1 MNTTLQL
8 NDIMRLIGNLVR
20 IGNVSELDLA
30 NARCRVATGSNVTA
44 WLPWMT
50 HRAGRTRSW
59 WAPSVGEQ
67 VLLLSMGGEL
77 NTAFVLPAV
86 FSDASPAPSASPD
99 ALHLAFPDGAV
110 FEYEPAQSTL
120 KVTGIKTAV
129 INASQKV
136 EVTAPEIRC
145 TASTRI
151 TLDTPEVVCTSKL
164 TTGSLEVK
172 QGGTLTGN
180 LTHNGGSLTS
190 NGIVVHTHRHSG
202 VQTGGGQ
209 TGGPQ

>member
-1 MNTTLQL
+1 
-8 NDIMRLIGNLVR
+8 MRLIGNLVR
-20 IGNVSELDLA
+20 IGKVSELDLT

-110 FEYEPAQSTL
+110 FEYEPAQSAL

-164 TTGSLEVK
+164 ITGSLEVK

-180 LTHNGGSLTS
+180 LTHSGGSLTS

>member
-8 NDIMRLIGNLVR
+8 NDMMRLVNNLVR
-20 IGNVSELDLA
+20 IGKVSELDLA
-30 NARCRVATGSNVTA
+30 NARCRVSSGDNVTA
-44 WLPWMT
+44 WLPWIT

-86 FSDASPAPSASPD
+86 FSDASPAPSASAD
-99 ALHLAFPDGAV
+99 AIHLAFPDGAI
-110 FEYEPAQSTL
+110 FEYEPKTSAL

-136 EVTAPEIRC
+136 DVTAPEVRC

-180 LTHNGGSLTS
+180 ITHSGGSLIS
-190 NGIVVHTHRHSG
+190 NGIIVHLHRHSG
-202 VQTGGGQ
+202 VQSGNGQ

>member
-8 NDIMRLIGNLVR
+8 NDMMRLVNNLVR
-20 IGNVSELDLA
+20 IGKVSELDLA
-30 NARCRVATGSNVTA
+30 NARCRVSSGDNVTA
-44 WLPWMT
+44 WLPWIT

-86 FSDASPAPSASPD
+86 FSDTSPAPSASAD
-99 ALHLAFPDGAV
+99 AIHLAFPDGAI
-110 FEYEPAQSTL
+110 FEYEPKTSAL
-120 KVTGIKTAV
+120 NVTGIKTAV

-136 EVTAPEIRC
+136 DVTAPEVRC

-180 LTHNGGSLTS
+180 ITHSGGSLIS
-190 NGIVVHTHRHSG
+190 NGIIVHLHRHSG
-202 VQTGGGQ
+202 VQSGNGQ

>member
-30 NARCRVATGSNVTA
+30 NARCRVSTGSNVTA

-86 FSDASPAPSASPD
+86 FSDASPAPSASAD
-99 ALHLAFPDGAV
+99 ALHLAFPDGAI
-110 FEYEPAQSTL
+110 FEYEPANGAL
-120 KVTGIKTAV
+120 KVTGVKTAV
-129 INASQKV
+129 INASQNV

-180 LTHNGGSLTS
+180 VIHSGGSLTS
-190 NGIVVHTHRHSG
+190 NGIIVHTHRHSG

>member
-20 IGNVSELDLA
+20 IGKVSELDLT
-30 NARCRVATGSNVTA
+30 NARCRVLTGSNVTA

-110 FEYEPAQSTL
+110 FEYEPAQSAL

-164 TTGSLEVK
+164 ITGSLEVK

-180 LTHNGGSLTS
+180 LTHSGGSLTS

>member
-1 MNTTLQL
+1 
-8 NDIMRLIGNLVR
+8 MRLIGNLVR
-20 IGNVSELDLA
+20 IGKVSELDLT
-30 NARCRVATGSNVTA
+30 NARCRVLTGSNVTA

-110 FEYEPAQSTL
+110 FEYEPAQSAL

-164 TTGSLEVK
+164 ITGSLEVK

-180 LTHNGGSLTS
+180 LTHSGGSLTS

>member
-8 NDIMRLIGNLVR
+8 NDMMRRVNNLVR
-20 IGNVSELDLA
+20 IGKVSELDLA
-30 NARCRVATGSNVTA
+30 NARCRVSTGDNVTA
-44 WLPWMT
+44 WLPWIT

-86 FSDASPAPSASPD
+86 FSDASPAPSASAD
-99 ALHLAFPDGAV
+99 AIHLAFPDGAI
-110 FEYEPAQSTL
+110 FEYEPKTSAL

-136 EVTAPEIRC
+136 DVTAPEVRC

-180 LTHNGGSLTS
+180 ITHSGGSLIS
-190 NGIVVHTHRHSG
+190 NGIIVHLHRHSG
-202 VQTGGGQ
+202 VQSGNGQ

>member
-8 NDIMRLIGNLVR
+8 NDMMRLVNNLVR
-20 IGNVSELDLA
+20 IGKVSELDLA
-30 NARCRVATGSNVTA
+30 NARCRVSTGDNVTA
-44 WLPWMT
+44 WLPWIT

-86 FSDASPAPSASPD
+86 FSDASPAPSASAD
-99 ALHLAFPDGAV
+99 AIHLAFPDGAI
-110 FEYEPAQSTL
+110 FEYEPKTSAL
-120 KVTGIKTAV
+120 NVGGIKTAV

-136 EVTAPEIRC
+136 DVTAPEVSC

-151 TLDTPEVVCTSKL
+151 TLDTPEVVCTHKL
-164 TTGSLEVK
+164 TTGSLDVK

-180 LTHNGGSLTS
+180 ITHSGGSLIS
-190 NGIVVHTHRHSG
+190 NGIIVHTHRHSG
-202 VQTGGGQ
+202 VQSGNGQ

>member
-86 FSDASPAPSASPD
+86 FSMPRP
-99 ALHLAFPDGAV
+99 HLRLRRMPFIWP
-110 FEYEPAQSTL
+110 FR
-120 KVTGIKTAV
+120 
-129 INASQKV
+129 
-136 EVTAPEIRC
+136 TAPFLNTNRQ
-145 TASTRI
+145 AAR
-151 TLDTPEVVCTSKL
+151 
-164 TTGSLEVK
+164 
-172 QGGTLTGN
+172 
-180 LTHNGGSLTS
+180 
-190 NGIVVHTHRHSG
+190 
-202 VQTGGGQ
+202 
-209 TGGPQ
+209 

>member
-1 MNTTLQL
+1 MNTNFQL

-20 IGNVSELDLA
+20 IGTVSELDLP
-30 NARCRVATGSNVTA
+30 NARCRVTTGSNVTA

-59 WAPSVGEQ
+59 WAPSPGEQ

-86 FSDASPAPSASPD
+86 FSNTSPAPSASAD
-99 ALHLAFPDGAV
+99 ALHLAFPDGAT
-110 FEYEPAQSTL
+110 FEYEPANGAL
-120 KVTGIKTAV
+120 KVSGIKTAV
-129 INASQKV
+129 VDASEQV
-136 EVTAPEIRC
+136 DVTAPEIRC

-151 TLDTPEVVCTSKL
+151 TLDTPEVVCTRKL
-164 TTGSLEVK
+164 TTASLEVK

-180 LTHNGGSLTS
+180 LTHSGGSLTS

>member
-1 MNTTLQL
+1 MNTNLQL
-8 NDIMRLIGNLVR
+8 NEIMRLMSNLIR
-20 IGNVSELDLA
+20 IGTISELDLP

-59 WAPSVGEQ
+59 WAPSLGEQ
-67 VLLLSMGGEL
+67 VLLLSLGGEL

-86 FSDASPAPSASPD
+86 FSDASPAPSASAD

-110 FEYEPAQSTL
+110 FEYEPASSAL

-129 INASQKV
+129 INATQKV
-136 EVTAPEIRC
+136 DVTAPEIRC

-151 TLDTPEVVCTSKL
+151 TLDTPEVVCTRKL

-202 VQTGGGQ
+202 VQTGNGQ

>member
-8 NDIMRLIGNLVR
+8 NEVMRLVGNIVR
-20 IGNVSELDLA
+20 IGKVSELDLA

-67 VLLLSMGGEL
+67 VLLLSLGGEL
-77 NTAFVLPAV
+77 NTAFVLPAL
-86 FSDASPAPSASPD
+86 FSDASPAPSASAD
-99 ALHLAFPDGAV
+99 AIHLAFPDGAI
-110 FEYEPAQSTL
+110 FEYEPANSTL
-120 KVTGIKTAV
+120 KVSGIKTAV
-129 INASQKV
+129 IDASEQV
-136 EVTAPEIRC
+136 DVTAPEIRC

-180 LTHNGGSLTS
+180 LTHSGGSLTS

-202 VQTGGGQ
+202 VQTGSGQ
-209 TGGPQ
+209 TGVPQ

>member
-20 IGNVSELDLA
+20 IGKVSELDLA
-30 NARCRVATGSNVTA
+30 NARCRVKTGSNVTA

-99 ALHLAFPDGAV
+99 AFHLAFPDGAV
-110 FEYEPAQSTL
+110 FEYEPAQSAL

-129 INASQKV
+129 INAAQKV

-164 TTGSLEVK
+164 TTRSLEVK

-180 LTHNGGSLTS
+180 LTHSGGSLTS

>member
-8 NDIMRLIGNLVR
+8 NDMMRLVNNLVR
-20 IGNVSELDLA
+20 IGKVSELDLA
-30 NARCRVATGSNVTA
+30 NARCRVSTGDNVTA
-44 WLPWMT
+44 WLPWIT

-86 FSDASPAPSASPD
+86 FSDASPAPSASAD
-99 ALHLAFPDGAV
+99 AIHLAFPDGAI
-110 FEYEPAQSTL
+110 FEYEPKTSAL
-120 KVTGIKTAV
+120 NVTGIKTAV

-136 EVTAPEIRC
+136 DVTAPEVRC

-180 LTHNGGSLTS
+180 ITHSGGSLIS
-190 NGIVVHTHRHSG
+190 NGIIVHLHRHSG
-202 VQTGGGQ
+202 VQSGNGQ